1 MDTRAPNDVIASW
14 WNSLNSKLTSFNI
27 TKLSDDSFT
36 ITAADT
42 KIVLSIIPM
51 GLPEDN
57 TIKSFSI
64 TRFMMEDYLVKILL
78 SNPDEFYQDLNF
90 KINNSNKLKTKVQEI
105 LSILRKQNI
114 SIASSKEIFTLM
126 RVLVCDMPPHAFIHN
141 IIEKTHDTILKDIL
155 KSIISRF
162 SFLDNN

>member
-1 MDTRAPNDVIASW
+1 
-14 WNSLNSKLTSFNI
+14 
-27 TKLSDDSFT
+27 
-36 ITAADT
+36 
-42 KIVLSIIPM
+42 
-51 GLPEDN
+51 
-57 TIKSFSI
+57 
-64 TRFMMEDYLVKILL
+64 MMEDYLVKILL